1 MQYVQCR
8 AFTLL
13 PFVLALMKNE
23 KIFRILLIE
32 DNLGDI
38 RLTRE
43 AFKEISI
50 PCNLQALTDG
60 DEALNYLFG
69 LRHIPDAQLPHLI
82 LLDLNLPKRD
92 GREVLAAIKQD
103 ALLKKIPV
111 IVLTTSNAENDI
123 SMAYS
128 LHANSYLVKPIDFDK
143 FLDMVQLI
151 EQYWLNTITLPNT

>member
-1 MQYVQCR
+1 
-8 AFTLL
+8 
-13 PFVLALMKNE
+13 MKNE
-23 KIFRILLIE
+23 KLFRILLIE

-43 AFKEISI
+43 AFKETSL
-50 PCNLQALTDG
+50 PCSLQAVTDG
-60 DEALNYLFG
+60 DEALKYLFG
-69 LRHIPDAQLPHLI
+69 LQHTPDAQLPHLI

-103 ALLKKIPV
+103 PLLKKIPV

-123 SMAYS
+123 NMAYS

-143 FLDMVQLI
+143 FLDMVHLI
-151 EQYWLNTITLPNT
+151 EQYWLKTITLPNM